1 MRETTMGEIG
11 ASSSIQPQVNNG
23 YREDSTA
30 VLQHTRYRYG
40 KLMRGLSPPP
50 PLLFNALLY
59 VPLLCVSGTRKQ
71 GRVSAFLIV
80 ILIVLKT
87 GKVQSGR
94 F

>member
-50 PLLFNALLY
+50 PFSLTRSFTFLYFACQELVNKDGFLLF
-59 VPLLCVSGTRKQ
+59 
-71 GRVSAFLIV
+71 
-80 ILIVLKT
+80 
-87 GKVQSGR
+87 
-94 F
+94 

>member
-50 PLLFNALLY
+50 PSL
-59 VPLLCVSGTRKQ
+59 
-71 GRVSAFLIV
+71 
-80 ILIVLKT
+80 
-87 GKVQSGR
+87 
-94 F
+94 